1 GDLGRSSP
9 VSGNGGRAPL
19 LLHPWYSSSHL
30 SRLNDICCVAK
41 ASAAHHQHLRPRIL
55 LPLHPEARRHDGSSK
70 GWSEEIG
77 LGSWNK
83 STRGCNSCSS
93 TSLCRGS
100 GAPALTIEAA
110 APDLLCLGSPS
121 HSSLAN
127 LCSSFGLP
135 SIGSDTTSIII
146 CRTYTS
152 CRQID

>member
-70 GWSEEIG
+70 VP
-77 LGSWNK
+77 LM
-83 STRGCNSCSS
+83 
-93 TSLCRGS
+93 
-100 GAPALTIEAA
+100 PALFLMAHVLFYSER
-110 APDLLCLGSPS
+110 PLLTLNFGI
-121 HSSLAN
+121 SSVVVLQFFA
-127 LCSSFGLP
+127 GR
-135 SIGSDTTSIII
+135 TSIVSLL
-146 CRTYTS
+146 RLFFNLSSQFSTYALQYV
-152 CRQID
+152 CCL

>member
-1 GDLGRSSP
+1 MTDP
-9 VSGNGGRAPL
+9 VRDGVKKLDWGHGINQLEDATHVL
-19 LLHPWYSSSHL
+19 
-30 SRLNDICCVAK
+30 VA
-41 ASAAHHQHLRPRIL
+41 
-55 LPLHPEARRHDGSSK
+55 
-70 GWSEEIG
+70 
-77 LGSWNK
+77 
-83 STRGCNSCSS
+83 